1 MIYKGKEVTPG
12 LERIWRLME
21 LTGHPED
28 EVRMIHIAGTN
39 GKGSVG
45 SFIVSI
51 LREAGYRV
59 GHFHT
64 PALFSTREE
73 ICIDGEA
80 IPEAVLR
87 KYEKK
92 ISNISKD
99 SSFQKTG
106 TPSPFE
112 IETATAFMYFRDR
125 KCDYAVIECGMG
137 GRLDA
142 TNVIRHPAVSVLAS
156 ISLDHM
162 DYLGSSVTEIAHEK
176 CGILKSGS
184 PAAAIAED
192 EEVCSVIREEAQN
205 KKCSIS
211 FVHTNMLH
219 LIRADIEYGQYFDFG
234 NLENL
239 HIQSAASYQ
248 LRNAALAV
256 KAALLLGDHAPDEE
270 CIRRGLSK
278 MRWPARFEAVSI
290 NPLILY
296 DGAHNPAAAQ
306 RLKDSILSVI
316 PDRPIILI
324 MGVLADKDYSGML
337 HILSAINARLITF
350 APDSPRAPPASALA
364 KAAEGLFEQIFPA
377 DTLEQAWDKYLRWKQ
392 EMPEN
397 TALIQCGTLS
407 AYASFCRQFEKFQ
420 NKNGE

>member
-28 EVRMIHIAGTN
+28 KVRMIHIAGTN

-51 LREAGYRV
+51 LREAGWCV

-73 ICIDGEA
+73 ICVCGEA
-80 IPEAVLR
+80 ITEEELLF
-87 KYEKK
+87 YEDK
-92 ISNISKD
+92 IRRLSQD
-99 SSFQKTG
+99 PFFQEIGK
-106 TPSPFE
+106 PSPFE
-112 IETATAFMYFRDR
+112 IETAVAFMYFSDR
-125 KCDYAVIECGMG
+125 KCDFAIIECGMG

-142 TNVIRHPAVSVLAS
+142 TNVIRHPAVSVLTS

-162 DYLGSSVTEIAHEK
+162 DYLGSNVTEIAREK

-184 PAAAIAED
+184 PAAAITED
-192 EEVCSVIREEAQN
+192 EDVCAVIETEA
-205 KKCSIS
+205 KKRGCSIT
-211 FVHTNMLH
+211 FVNKNMLR
-219 LIRADIEYGQYFDFG
+219 LIQADIENGQYFSYEDL
-234 NLENL
+234 NYL
-239 HIQSAASYQ
+239 HIRNAASYQ

-256 KAALLLGDHAPDEE
+256 TAVRLLGKLQPDED
-270 CIRRGLSK
+270 CIRKGLSG
-278 MRWPARFEAVSI
+278 MRWPARFEVVSTK
-290 NPLILY
+290 PLILY

-306 RLKDSILSVI
+306 RLTDSIRSVI
-316 PDRPIILI
+316 PERPIILI

-337 HILSAINARLITF
+337 RILSSLRARLITF
-350 APDSPRAPPASALA
+350 APDSPRALSAQMLA
-364 KAAEGLFEQIFPA
+364 DAAQDFFTHVFPA
-377 DTLEQAWDKYLRWKQ
+377 KSLRQAWEKYENWMQ
-392 EMPEN
+392 EMPEQ

-407 AYASFCRQFEKFQ
+407 AYASFCREYENYQKRER
-420 NKNGE
+420 